1 MESLNEIL
9 RTMTPEIIES
19 AIFNGTLRAL
29 RAHRKEVTQERLQ
42 KPQCLAI
49 AKKTGE
55 QCTLAVI
62 GDSDYCYLH
71 RHNDE

>member
-1 MESLNEIL
+1 
-9 RTMTPEIIES
+9 MTYDDLLEN
-19 AIFNGTLRAL
+19 AIYLGTLRAL

-49 AKKTGE
+49 AAKTNK